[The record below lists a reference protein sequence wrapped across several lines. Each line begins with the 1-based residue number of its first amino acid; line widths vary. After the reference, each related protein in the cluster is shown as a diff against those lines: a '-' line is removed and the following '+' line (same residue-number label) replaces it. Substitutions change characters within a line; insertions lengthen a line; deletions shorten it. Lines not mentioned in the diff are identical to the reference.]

1 MKRGRG
7 DALVLPVMAVLVLL
21 IDQASKYFV
30 IAWLEEGQSWDIA
43 PWLAPFVRITYVT
56 NTGAVFGLFPQ
67 WGGFFVVVAV
77 IVIVAIV
84 LYHRH
89 LPDGQGLVRIALGLQ
104 VGGAFGNLVDRL
116 RHGFVVDF
124 VDLSFWP
131 LHNWPVF
138 NLADA
143 SVVAGV
149 TLLVLLMMREERGRL
164 DGQQVDEDG

>member
-1 MKRGRG
+1 
-7 DALVLPVMAVLVLL
+7 MAVLVLL

>member
-1 MKRGRG
+1 
-7 DALVLPVMAVLVLL
+7 MAVLVLL
-21 IDQASKYFV
+21 IDQVSKYFV

-84 LYHRH
+84 LYYHS
-89 LPDGQGLVRIALGLQ
+89 LPDGQCLVRIALGLQ
-104 VGGAFGNLVDRL
+104 VGGAIGNNLVDRL
-116 RHGFVVDF
+116 RWGYVVDF
-124 VDLSFWP
+124 IDLNFWP

-143 SVVAGV
+143 SIVAGV
-149 TLLVLLMMREERGRL
+149 TLLALLMMREEWGRL
-164 DGQQVDEDG
+164 DGQQVAEDG

>member
-1 MKRGRG
+1 
-7 DALVLPVMAVLVLL
+7 MAVLVLL
-21 IDQASKYFV
+21 IDQASKHFV
-30 IAWLEEGQSWDIA
+30 IAGLEEGQSWDIA

-84 LYHRH
+84 LYYHS
-89 LPDGQGLVRIALGLQ
+89 LPDGQCLVRIALGLQ

-124 VDLSFWP
+124 IDLNFWP

-138 NLADA
+138 NLADP
-143 SVVAGV
+143 SIVAGV
-149 TLLVLLMMREERGRL
+149 TLLALLMMWEERGRL